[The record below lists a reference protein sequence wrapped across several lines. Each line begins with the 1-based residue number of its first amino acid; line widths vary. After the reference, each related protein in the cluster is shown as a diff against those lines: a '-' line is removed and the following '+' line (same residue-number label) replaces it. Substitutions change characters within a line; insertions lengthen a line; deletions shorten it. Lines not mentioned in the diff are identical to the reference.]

1 MDRTQVIKHQIELHN
16 INLKQFNTQFRATEN
31 QEKDASRS
39 HNNYIIGTKH
49 EIGKKKKWSIN

>member
-1 MDRTQVIKHQIELHN
+1 MDRTQIIKHQIELHD

-49 EIGKKKKWSIN
+49 EIG